1 MQVRDLDIPG
11 VKLIGPPARHG
22 DDRGWFC
29 EHFSART
36 HAAAGLTHDWVQD
49 NLSFSRTP
57 GTIRGLHFQPP
68 PSAQA
73 KLVSVLAGAVL
84 DVVVDLRHGS
94 PTFGR
99 HVAVELSAEDGRQ
112 LLAPRG
118 VAHGLCT
125 LEPDTLVHYK
135 VDGFY
140 DAARDLGLAWD
151 DPELGIAW
159 PDFAGA
165 VVSDKDRRQPRL
177 AELPVWFRWGE
188 DA

>member
-11 VKLIGPPARHG
+11 VKLIGPPERHG

-29 EHFSART
+29 EQFSARV
-36 HAAAGLTHDWVQD
+36 HAAAGLDHAWVQD
-49 NLSFSRTP
+49 NLSFSRVP

-84 DVVVDLRHGS
+84 DVVVDIRHGS

-140 DAARDLGLAWD
+140 DRQRDLGLAWD
-151 DPELGIAW
+151 DPALDIAW
-159 PDFAGA
+159 PSLAGA

-177 AELPVWFRWGE
+177 AELPRWFDWAE
-188 DA
+188 QS